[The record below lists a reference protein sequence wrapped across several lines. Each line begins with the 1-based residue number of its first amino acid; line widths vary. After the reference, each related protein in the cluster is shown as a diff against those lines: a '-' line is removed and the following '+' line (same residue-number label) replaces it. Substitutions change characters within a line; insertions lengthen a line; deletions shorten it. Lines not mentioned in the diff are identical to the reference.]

1 VAEALTF
8 GILTMPSLPY
18 PKLVERWRLIED
30 LGFDSIWLP
39 DHFVNPRG
47 PKDIWYETW
56 TLLAALGGLT
66 RRVRI
71 GTLVTTMTLRNPALL
86 AKQAMTVDHI
96 SGGRLVLGIGAG
108 GTPLDY
114 AMTGLERYSD
124 EERFGRFREFAA
136 VLDRMLRQERTTYE
150 GRYHRIVD
158 AMVSPPPI
166 QRPRPPILIGGK
178 SRTALRLTARL
189 GDVWNTNG
197 GRDLLPDEAYAVTR
211 VRGAMLDEYCAAR
224 GRDPR
229 TVTRSFMLGQTR
241 DAPLASRQ
249 ALADFVGR
257 YRALGFTEFIL
268 FWLRDPDPD
277 YALYSWITDRHML
290 EQVATDWIP
299 AIRRAT

>member
-1 VAEALTF
+1 VADGLTF
-8 GILTMPSLPY
+8 GILTMQSLPY
-18 PKLVERWRLIED
+18 PRLVERWHLIEA
-30 LGFDSIWLP
+30 LGFDGIWLP

-47 PKDIWYETW
+47 PAEIWYETW
-56 TLLAALGGLT
+56 TLMAALAGLT

-96 SGGRLVLGIGAG
+96 SNGRLVLGIGAG

-114 AMTGLERYSD
+114 SMTGLERWSTT
-124 EERFGRFREFAA
+124 ERFGRFREFAV

-150 GRYHRIVD
+150 GRYYRILD
-158 AMVSPPPI
+158 AQINPPPI

-178 SRTALRLTARL
+178 SPTSLKMTARL

-197 GRDLLPDEAYAVTR
+197 GRDLSPDEAFEVTR
-211 VRGAMLDEYCAAR
+211 ARGAMLDEYCAAR

-229 TVTRSFMLGQTR
+229 SIRRSFMLGQTR
-241 DAPLASRQ
+241 DQPLASRD

-257 YRALGFTEFIL
+257 YRGLGFTEFVL

-277 YALYSWITDRHML
+277 YALYSWVTDRRML
-290 EQVATDWIP
+290 ERVATDWIP
-299 AIRRAT
+299 AIRRAA